1 MKKVPIPIV
10 VPIPAW
16 IRIWVIPIPTLLVAI
31 PNPDPDP
38 LKRGIVT
45 SLVIVHVNFWTN
57 FTSFYA
63 VTVAVCFWTAILDAI
78 QHNR

>member
-10 VPIPAW
+10 VPIPAL

-45 SLVIVHVNFWTN
+45 SLMDTIIKKVLGADYDH
-57 FTSFYA
+57 SPS
-63 VTVAVCFWTAILDAI
+63 
-78 QHNR
+78 

>member
-45 SLVIVHVNFWTN
+45 SLLSIEKSKINFPPRNALPYDTIELPYYSLIW
-57 FTSFYA
+57 
-63 VTVAVCFWTAILDAI
+63 
-78 QHNR
+78 

>member
-16 IRIWVIPIPTLLVAI
+16 IRIWVIPIPTLFVAI

-45 SLVIVHVNFWTN
+45 SLAITRSLLVGCDRGLQWNQF
-57 FTSFYA
+57 FPLLSSS
-63 VTVAVCFWTAILDAI
+63 TAP
-78 QHNR
+78 